1 MIQREKRAALDLVP
15 RLIGDDDRSRP
26 TMVAMDPDATHRP
39 GSFLVP
45 VCVIVSGEDGRFARR
60 DRDRSTANTCQLAP
74 TDERLSSA
82 GSSVTPS
89 RARRRAG
96 DDESSR
102 QRNRL
107 ARPRSG
113 ASRRRR
119 RDLVAELHA
128 HHPSQHAPTS
138 REAERSTRVTRARHP
153 RASTARVTPDRSA
166 LALQVQIRRAE
177 LG

>member
-1 MIQREKRAALDLVP
+1 MTIDLGRRAAAVDHGRHGP
-15 RLIGDDDRSRP
+15 GRDAPARTRSSP
-26 TMVAMDPDATHRP
+26 AFES
-39 GSFLVP
+39 G
-45 VCVIVSGEDGRFARR
+45 VIVSGEDRRFARR

-107 ARPRSG
+107 ARLRSG

-128 HHPSQHAPTS
+128 HHPSRHARTS
-138 REAERSTRVTRARHP
+138 REAE
-153 RASTARVTPDRSA
+153 
-166 LALQVQIRRAE
+166 
-177 LG
+177 